1 MAMRSTGIGAASSEG
16 GRTLP
21 RTANDSTAFVLGWPE
36 VVATG
41 GWYIQVKVALST
53 LEAGGF
59 E

>member
-1 MAMRSTGIGAASSEG
+1 MAMRFTEIGVASSEG
-16 GRTLP
+16 GWTLP
-21 RTANDSTAFVLGWPE
+21 RAANDSTAFVLGWPE
-36 VVATG
+36 EVATG